1 MMIKRLPFQLFAVG
15 IVASMTVGCSQDDGV
30 RTPGKGSTAS
40 TANTK
45 NLSLAFVTNGTDPFW
60 TIAKRGVEK
69 FESEDPTVKV
79 DFREPPTGTAAE
91 QKAILDDLV
100 VKGVQGLAIS
110 VRNPKDQVD
119 MINDVAKKALVF
131 TQDSDAPDTNRTCYV
146 GTDNVAAG
154 KQVGEEIKKAC
165 PGGGKI
171 MCFVGDKTAGNAI
184 GRYQGIVDDLKGS
197 NIQIV
202 DIRTDTGDRERAKA
216 NAADAVV
223 ANPDLVCLVGLWSYN
238 GPAIYNAMKDAN
250 KLGKIKIVCFD
261 EDAQTLAGVKEGS
274 ISATVV
280 QQPFEFGYQCAKLM
294 SGYLRGAKFE
304 IPRSKQIYV
313 PTQVIDKSNVDAF
326 WDKLKALTAVKA

>member
-1 MMIKRLPFQLFAVG
+1 M
-15 IVASMTVGCSQDDGV
+15 QDSSS
-30 RTPGKGSTAS
+30 RTSTSATTS
-40 TANTK
+40 ATTDTK

-60 TIAKRGVEK
+60 TIARRGVEK

-79 DFREPPTGTAAE
+79 DFREPPNGTPAE
-91 QKAILDDLV
+91 QKAVLDDLV
-100 VKGVQGLAIS
+100 VKGVQGIAIS
-110 VRNPKDQVD
+110 VKSPANQID

-171 MCFVGDKTAGNAI
+171 MCFVGDKTAGNAQ
-184 GRYQGIVDDLKGS
+184 GRYKGITDDLKGS
-197 NIQIV
+197 NIQIL
-202 DIRTDTGDRERAKA
+202 DLRTDDADRVRAKA
-216 NAADAVV
+216 NAADAMV

-238 GPAIYNAMKDAN
+238 GPAIYNAVKQAN

-261 EDAQTLAGVKEGS
+261 EDPQTLAGVKEGN

-280 QQPFEFGYQCAKLM
+280 QQPFEFGYQCAKMM
-294 SGYLRGAKFE
+294 SQYLRGAKFI
-304 IPRSKQIYV
+304 IPRSKQVYV
-313 PTQVIDKSNVDAF
+313 PTQVIDKSSVDAF
-326 WDKLKALTAVKA
+326 WDKLKKLTSVKG